1 MTDTPPTH
9 RKRAP
14 GAGRKP
20 KENKRHL
27 LPIRCTQ
34 EEYDRIRNYFKTPEE
49 RAHELLIL
57 TFPTTEK

>member
-1 MTDTPPTH
+1 MTDTPPTP

-34 EEYDRIRNYFKTPEE
+34 EEYDLIRSYFKSPEE
-49 RAHELLIL
+49 RAKALLLFRSIL
-57 TFPTTEK
+57 AT